1 MTVGSFGDVVFSVTT
16 DTVRTLNSLSLSDN
30 AAYVAHSVHGL
41 QEVPEYTGLSAPKI
55 SFSVTLSAFLG
66 LDPMTELE
74 KLRTMLRS
82 KKGYPFALGSDVYGD
97 LWILTDI
104 ATDCEYFYRDG
115 TLMSINVRLSLLG
128 MEAESWRT

>member
-1 MTVGSFGDVVFSVTT
+1 M
-16 DTVRTLNSLSLSDN
+16 
-30 AAYVAHSVHGL
+30 
-41 QEVPEYTGLSAPKI
+41 PEFTGFTAPKI

-74 KLRTMLRS
+74 KLRTMLIS

-104 ATDCEYFYRDG
+104 STECEYFYRDG
-115 TLMSINVRLSLLG
+115 TLMSINVQLSLLG
-128 MEAESWRT
+128 MEAE